1 MDMFEYF
8 EQLKSKINEVE
19 TTLNELKK
27 KLNET
32 EQKMKQNDIDDKYKL
47 KDFRDYLKEFNLE
60 DKFNRCKTEDER
72 YDIYASYTRARLSKV
87 HPPEYFKKQEK
98 DIDSGVFS
106 TKPQN
111 NPEDNATFIRK
122 RPKCNRNKEQ
132 KESYKITIE
141 NDNLL
146 NSYDKGQIILAIKKL
161 PTSLIKMLNNKG
173 YKIKVVPGSE
183 LGDGVAGIHNNGTK
197 TIKLSFDCNN
207 NKDDVFLHELGHMLD
222 FNAGYPLTSN
232 STEFIKIYKYEN
244 IHFFDQSS
252 NLFEHHSQDPKEY
265 FAESFREYILE
276 PWKLKSNAPKTY
288 EFMKRYIENL

>member
-1 MDMFEYF
+1 MEHII
-8 EQLKSKINEVE
+8 EQIESKIKEVE
-19 TTLNELKK
+19 MLLDTLKK
-27 KLNET
+27 ELNKEK
-32 EQKMKQNDIDDKYKL
+32 QKAQFKREE
-47 KDFRDYLKEFNLE
+47 KDF
-60 DKFNRCKTEDER
+60 
-72 YDIYASYTRARLSKV
+72 
-87 HPPEYFKKQEK
+87 
-98 DIDSGVFS
+98 DSGVFS
-106 TKPQN
+106 AKPN
-111 NPEDNATFIRK
+111 NAPGANATFIRK

-132 KESYKITIE
+132 KDSYKITIE

-161 PTSLIKMLNNKG
+161 PKSLIKMLNNKG
-173 YKIKVVPGSE
+173 YKIKVVPSSE
-183 LGDGVAGIHNNGTK
+183 LGDGIAGIHNNGTK

-222 FNAGYPLTSN
+222 FNTGYSLASN

-244 IHFFDQSS
+244 VHFFDQSS

-288 EFMKRYIENL
+288 EFMKQYIEKL